1 MACLLQPEC
10 NFLHGFFRCKLP
22 VEVVDMEVKV
32 MSMQGMHISKRDRTT
47 QLIRYMPWT
56 TKLCPHPNIVKKM
69 KTFLEVENKM
79 GPIIPAMVSQF
90 RPPLPETNPNIRKG
104 DSTEKRKRATPKK
117 RFRPA
122 TPRATM
128 MHPPLPQSTLKPTNG
143 ASSAPV
149 TVRED
154 TPWPGT
160 GKMLGN
166 LFEERNW
173 VLRKDYLAI
182 EDKKEDAT
190 VAKLPPIE
198 ESKMGQQTSSQ
209 REEKCG
215 WGPNCPFCKA
225 QKKDGED
232 QQQKPLPKPQAKR
245 PDTLSITKMRQQWEE
260 EMERLNTK
268 YNLYCF
274 SDSELD
280 SESDEDEWY
289 QYEHGY
295 ETLI

>member
-1 MACLLQPEC
+1 
-10 NFLHGFFRCKLP
+10 
-22 VEVVDMEVKV
+22 
-32 MSMQGMHISKRDRTT
+32 
-47 QLIRYMPWT
+47 
-56 TKLCPHPNIVKKM
+56 M

-79 GPIIPAMVSQF
+79 GPIISAPVSQF
-90 RPPLPETNPNIRKG
+90 RPQLPETNPNIRKG

-128 MHPPLPQSTLKPTNG
+128 ACPPLPQTAPRPTNG
-143 ASSAPV
+143 TSSSAPA

-154 TPWPGT
+154 TPRPGM

-173 VLRKDYLAI
+173 VLPKDYMAI

-190 VAKLPPIE
+190 VTKPPLIE
-198 ESKMGQQTSSQ
+198 ESKMGEQASSQ
-209 REEKCG
+209 KEEKCG
-215 WGPNCPFCKA
+215 WGPDCPFCKA

-232 QQQKPLPKPQAKR
+232 QQQKALPKPQAKR

-260 EMERLNTK
+260 EMKRLNTK
-268 YNLYCF
+268 YNLDCF

-280 SESDEDEWY
+280 SESDEDEQY

>member
-1 MACLLQPEC
+1 MTPQ
-10 NFLHGFFRCKLP
+10 
-22 VEVVDMEVKV
+22 
-32 MSMQGMHISKRDRTT
+32 
-47 QLIRYMPWT
+47 
-56 TKLCPHPNIVKKM
+56 KK
-69 KTFLEVENKM
+69 
-79 GPIIPAMVSQF
+79 G
-90 RPPLPETNPNIRKG
+90 RG
-104 DSTEKRKRATPKK
+104 ATPKK

-122 TPRATM
+122 TPRATTV
-128 MHPPLPQSTLKPTNG
+128 HPPLLQTAPKPTNG

-149 TVRED
+149 TVSEG
-154 TPWPGT
+154 TPWPSA

-173 VLRKDYLAI
+173 VLPKDYLAI
-182 EDKKEDAT
+182 ENKKEDAT
-190 VAKLPPIE
+190 IAKPPQKE
-198 ESKMGQQTSSQ
+198 ESKMGEQTSSQ
-209 REEKCG
+209 KEEKCG
-215 WGPNCPFCKA
+215 WGPDCPFCKA

-268 YNLYCF
+268 YNLDGF

-280 SESDEDEWY
+280 SESDEDEQY